1 MEGYILWDGLGQ
13 WDLYWVDYDFLFP
26 VFDSGICLNIVCS
39 TTFAYVLVFSPSSM
53 DISFYFIYITKYPTE
68 LLFKLSLQ
76 IFQFFLVLFLVS
88 YYKIIKFHEKFY
100 HSGGIS
106 ALKPN
111 LCIWYKYV
119 SLLDVDFEK
128 YLLNYPSRISAI
140 KQLLGHKSVFL
151 TTCLNCVFYW

>member
-1 MEGYILWDGLGQ
+1 MGSI
-13 WDLYWVDYDFLFP
+13 WVDYDFLFP

-128 YLLNYPSRISAI
+128 YLLNYPSRISVI
-140 KQLLGHKSVFL
+140 KQLLGHKSVFFNYL
-151 TTCLNCVFYW
+151 LKLCFLLIKCFKQPPKL